1 MRISQTKAALAAA
14 ALACSFSLSQSG
26 VALAA
31 GNCEITK
38 CRYGGNVS
46 TCWNSMKK
54 EAATKLKSCNQIVV
68 GSGQSAYA
76 MALTLPRTCIK
87 PNAVIQIHR
96 PYHKNYKAVAAG
108 SRWHNFYFGRIRPSA
123 VSYFKARGGM
133 KRDGFANVI
142 GMVSVPAS
150 KTGLP
155 LCKRI

>member
-1 MRISQTKAALAAA
+1 MRITHMKAALAAA
-14 ALACSFSLSQSG
+14 AFTYSFSLSNT
-26 VALAA
+26 VLAA
-31 GNCEITK
+31 SNCEITK

-46 TCWNSMKK
+46 ACWNSMKK
-54 EAATKLKSCNQIVV
+54 EAATKLKSCDQIVV

-96 PYHKNYKAVAAG
+96 PYRKNYKAVAAG
-108 SRWHNFYFGRIRPSA
+108 SHWHNFYFGRIRPPA
-123 VSYFKARGGM
+123 VSYFKAHGGM
-133 KRDGFANVI
+133 QRDGFANVW
-142 GMVSVPAS
+142 GMVSVPAA